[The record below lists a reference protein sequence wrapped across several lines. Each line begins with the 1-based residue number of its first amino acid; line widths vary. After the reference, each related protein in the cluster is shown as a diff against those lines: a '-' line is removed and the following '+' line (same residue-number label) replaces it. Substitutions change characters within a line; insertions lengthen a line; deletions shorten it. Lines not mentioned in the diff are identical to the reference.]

1 MREAITG
8 RGIRNRAV
16 GGIEP
21 GDVFTTT
28 RTFTEEDTRAFAAL
42 TRDYNPVHFEN
53 RFAEAAGL
61 RGRICH
67 GLLTAA
73 LFTEI
78 GGQLGWLASRVE
90 LKFRRPVYFNDTLTC
105 RFIITRRRE
114 DGSSHAKLE
123 VLNQKG
129 KDVIEGELDGIVSSP
144 KQRTVLA
151 AMRAEG
157 DPSNLLDLS

>member
-1 MREAITG
+1 MREDITG
-8 RGIRNRAV
+8 RGIRDRAA
-16 GGIEP
+16 GGTEP

-53 RFAEAAGL
+53 RFAKAVGL

-90 LKFRRPVYFNDTLTC
+90 LRFRRPVYFDDTLTC

-114 DGSSHAKLE
+114 DGSAHAKLE
-123 VLNQKG
+123 VLNQEGKG
-129 KDVIEGELDGIVSSP
+129 VIEGELDGIVSSP
-144 KQRTVLA
+144 KQRAVLA
-151 AMRAEG
+151 AMREEG